1 MSDFALELILIS
13 TFGDDYE
20 SMIAAGDENP
30 FAFLASNSTRDL
42 GVVLKARNLRNL
54 LLETIAKRRARAG
67 GASFDFLSMYMDA
80 TDKKGVAFTDSELL
94 DELITLIVA
103 GFETSA
109 NTLNWVW
116 YLLAGH
122 PQVEERLLNEC
133 SNLMPNVSAVNPET
147 LAEMTYAQQVLE
159 EVLRLYPP
167 VWLFTRRSQADDE
180 LDEFDVP
187 SGTDIYLSPY
197 ILHRTARHWPDPD
210 RFDPDRFDLERL
222 ATERMAKNDRPYFPF
237 SLGPRRLSRRVL
249 FVPRNEGP
257 PRPSAAQISYDA
269 RQPGGAWHRTRHQS
283 AIGIRHTA
291 QTRRK
296 DRMKLYS
303 TLIDLL
309 DEARGKDREIRFI
322 DGKSD
327 ETTLRFGDLWDRAT
341 ALLGSLQARGMQ
353 PGDELVIFSKSNQ
366 SFVVAYWAAM
376 LGGIVPVPVAVG
388 ISDEHRIKLFRI
400 LRQLERGTLFTELG
414 LLERLLEFS
423 KSREMDEVSAIL
435 ESRTVLMSDVTPGDS
450 GTVYDAS
457 ADDIAFI
464 QYSSGSTSDPKG
476 VCLTHANL
484 CANVRAIIEATQW
497 GEQDRSLSWMPLTHD
512 MGLIGYHLSVMAAG
526 MDHAVMDTNV
536 FVRRPLLWM
545 LKTSE
550 LQATQLCSPNFGY
563 KHFLKLFERKG
574 LPDGTDLSCVRLILN
589 GAEPISYD
597 LCEEF
602 LTALAPYGLK
612 RSTMF
617 PVYGLAEATVGVT
630 VGSPGDEFSRVTM
643 HRHSLSIGEP
653 YVVAD
658 AGDADAVSFVKVG
671 NAIRDCEI
679 RLADDNDNIV
689 ERRAHRAYPAQ
700 GRQRDR
706 KDLRRRGS
714 HGRAVYDRRLVTHR

>member
-1 MSDFALELILIS
+1 
-13 TFGDDYE
+13 
-20 SMIAAGDENP
+20 
-30 FAFLASNSTRDL
+30 
-42 GVVLKARNLRNL
+42 
-54 LLETIAKRRARAG
+54 
-67 GASFDFLSMYMDA
+67 
-80 TDKKGVAFTDSELL
+80 
-94 DELITLIVA
+94 
-103 GFETSA
+103 
-109 NTLNWVW
+109 
-116 YLLAGH
+116 
-122 PQVEERLLNEC
+122 
-133 SNLMPNVSAVNPET
+133 
-147 LAEMTYAQQVLE
+147 
-159 EVLRLYPP
+159 
-167 VWLFTRRSQADDE
+167 
-180 LDEFDVP
+180 
-187 SGTDIYLSPY
+187 
-197 ILHRTARHWPDPD
+197 
-210 RFDPDRFDLERL
+210 
-222 ATERMAKNDRPYFPF
+222 
-237 SLGPRRLSRRVL
+237 
-249 FVPRNEGP
+249 
-257 PRPSAAQISYDA
+257 
-269 RQPGGAWHRTRHQS
+269 
-283 AIGIRHTA
+283 
-291 QTRRK
+291 
-296 DRMKLYS
+296 MKLYS

-322 DGKSD
+322 DGEND
-327 ETTLRFGDLWDRAT
+327 ETTLRFADLWDRAT

-366 SFVVAYWAAM
+366 SFVIAYWAAM

-423 KSREMDEVSAIL
+423 KSREMDEVSTIL
-435 ESRTVLMSDVTPGDS
+435 ETRTVLISDVTSGDI

-457 ADDIAFI
+457 PDDLAFI

-497 GEQDRSLSWMPLTHD
+497 NEQDRSLSWMPLTHD

-545 LKTSE
+545 LKTNE

-574 LPDGTDLSCVRLILN
+574 LPEGTDLSCVRLILN

-602 LTALAPYGLK
+602 LAALAPFGLQ

-630 VGSPGDEFSRVTM
+630 VGRPGDEYSRITM
-643 HRHSLSIGEP
+643 HRHSLRIGETFQ
-653 YVVAD
+653 VAD
-658 AGDADAVSFVKVG
+658 VGDADAVSFVKVG

-679 RLADDNDNIV
+679 RLAGDDDGILDAGRIGNIQLRGASVTGQIYGDEEATAALFTADGWLRTGDCGVFIDDQLVITGRQKDIIIVNGQNYYPHDIEEIVAQIDGLDLGKVVVAGANPSGKQTEELLVFILFRQDVDSFVPLAEQVRNIVGEHAGLEVDHVIPVARIPKTTSGKVQRVQLLNAYFDGEYAELLADLTPGEETQGELDNDPLVAELEQICREFSKDRVIGPDDNLFEVGVSSLTLTEIV
-689 ERRAHRAYPAQ
+689 LAIEEKHPGKLDISDLFDYPTLREIAAFL
-700 GRQRDR
+700 QRN
-706 KDLRRRGS
+706 
-714 HGRAVYDRRLVTHR
+714 T

>member
-1 MSDFALELILIS
+1 
-13 TFGDDYE
+13 
-20 SMIAAGDENP
+20 
-30 FAFLASNSTRDL
+30 
-42 GVVLKARNLRNL
+42 
-54 LLETIAKRRARAG
+54 
-67 GASFDFLSMYMDA
+67 
-80 TDKKGVAFTDSELL
+80 
-94 DELITLIVA
+94 
-103 GFETSA
+103 
-109 NTLNWVW
+109 
-116 YLLAGH
+116 
-122 PQVEERLLNEC
+122 
-133 SNLMPNVSAVNPET
+133 
-147 LAEMTYAQQVLE
+147 
-159 EVLRLYPP
+159 
-167 VWLFTRRSQADDE
+167 
-180 LDEFDVP
+180 
-187 SGTDIYLSPY
+187 
-197 ILHRTARHWPDPD
+197 
-210 RFDPDRFDLERL
+210 
-222 ATERMAKNDRPYFPF
+222 
-237 SLGPRRLSRRVL
+237 
-249 FVPRNEGP
+249 
-257 PRPSAAQISYDA
+257 
-269 RQPGGAWHRTRHQS
+269 
-283 AIGIRHTA
+283 
-291 QTRRK
+291 
-296 DRMKLYS
+296 MKLYS

-322 DGKSD
+322 DGENKES
-327 ETTLRFGDLWDRAT
+327 TLRFGDLWDRAT

-366 SFVVAYWAAM
+366 SFVIAYWAAM

-423 KSREMDEVSAIL
+423 KSREMNEVSEIL
-435 ESRTVLMSDVTPGDS
+435 ESRTVLMSDVTPGND
-450 GTVYDAS
+450 GTVYGAS
-457 ADDIAFI
+457 PDDVAFI

-484 CANVRAIIEATQW
+484 CANVRAIIEATHW
-497 GEQDRSLSWMPLTHD
+497 NDRDNSLSWMPLTHD

-526 MDHAVMDTNV
+526 MNHAVMDTNV

-602 LTALAPYGLK
+602 LAELAPYGLQ

-630 VGSPGDEFSRVTM
+630 VGNPGDEYSRVTM

-653 YVVAD
+653 YEIAE

-679 RLADDNDNIV
+679 RLTGDADEILDSGRIGHIQLRGASVTEKIYGDEEATGALFTKDGWLRTGDCGVFVDDQLVITGREKDILIVNGQNYYPHDIEEIIARIDGLDLGKTVVAGANPSGKQTEELLVFVLFRQDLETFASLADQVRNIVGEYAGLEVDHVIPVPKIPKTTSGKVQRVHLLNAYFDGEYSDLIADMSPGDAVQDELDDDPLVAELEQICREFSKDRVIGPDDNLFEVGVSSLTLTEIV
-689 ERRAHRAYPAQ
+689 LAIEEKHPGKLDISDLFDYPTLREIA
-700 GRQRDR
+700 GF
-706 KDLRRRGS
+706 LRR
-714 HGRAVYDRRLVTHR
+714 

>member
-1 MSDFALELILIS
+1 
-13 TFGDDYE
+13 
-20 SMIAAGDENP
+20 
-30 FAFLASNSTRDL
+30 
-42 GVVLKARNLRNL
+42 
-54 LLETIAKRRARAG
+54 
-67 GASFDFLSMYMDA
+67 
-80 TDKKGVAFTDSELL
+80 
-94 DELITLIVA
+94 
-103 GFETSA
+103 
-109 NTLNWVW
+109 
-116 YLLAGH
+116 
-122 PQVEERLLNEC
+122 
-133 SNLMPNVSAVNPET
+133 
-147 LAEMTYAQQVLE
+147 
-159 EVLRLYPP
+159 
-167 VWLFTRRSQADDE
+167 
-180 LDEFDVP
+180 
-187 SGTDIYLSPY
+187 
-197 ILHRTARHWPDPD
+197 
-210 RFDPDRFDLERL
+210 
-222 ATERMAKNDRPYFPF
+222 
-237 SLGPRRLSRRVL
+237 
-249 FVPRNEGP
+249 
-257 PRPSAAQISYDA
+257 
-269 RQPGGAWHRTRHQS
+269 
-283 AIGIRHTA
+283 
-291 QTRRK
+291 
-296 DRMKLYS
+296 MKLYS
-303 TLIDLL
+303 TLIELL

-322 DGKSD
+322 DGEND
-327 ETTLRFGDLWDRAT
+327 ETTLRFADLWDRAT

-366 SFVVAYWAAM
+366 SFVIAYWAAM

-423 KSREMDEVSAIL
+423 KSRGMDEVSTIL
-435 ESRTVLMSDVTPGDS
+435 ETRTVLISDVTPGDS

-457 ADDIAFI
+457 PDDLAFI

-497 GEQDRSLSWMPLTHD
+497 NEQDRSLSWMPLTHD

-545 LKTSE
+545 LKTNE

-574 LPDGTDLSCVRLILN
+574 LPEGTDLSCVRLILN

-602 LTALAPYGLK
+602 LAALAPFGLQ

-630 VGSPGDEFSRVTM
+630 VGRPGDEYSRITM
-643 HRHSLSIGEP
+643 HRHSLRIGETFE
-653 YVVAD
+653 VAD
-658 AGDADAVSFVKVG
+658 IGDADAVSFVKVG

-679 RLADDNDNIV
+679 RLAGDDDGILDAGRIGNIQLRGASVTEQIYGDKEATAALFTADGWLRTGDCGVFIDDQLVITGRQKDIIIVNGQNYYPHDIEEIVAQIDGLDLGKVVVAGANPSGKQTEELLVFILFRQDLDSFVPLAEQVRNIVGEHAGLEVDHVIPVARIPKTTSGKVQRVQLLNTYFDGEYAELLAELTPGEEAQGELDNDSLVAELEQICREFSKDRVIGPDDNLFEVGVSSLTLTEIV
-689 ERRAHRAYPAQ
+689 LAIEEKHPGKLDISDLFDYPTLREIAGFMRR
-700 GRQRDR
+700 
-706 KDLRRRGS
+706 
-714 HGRAVYDRRLVTHR
+714 